1 MSDGSDA
8 VSKGRGAISRTPHGS
23 ADSPGGGSGGRAAD
37 TVMEALD
44 RLREVASAHDEPLAL
59 EYQYVTCRR
68 VLSGDDFARRPETSE
83 ADSAA

>member
-1 MSDGSDA
+1 
-8 VSKGRGAISRTPHGS
+8 
-23 ADSPGGGSGGRAAD
+23 
-37 TVMEALD
+37 MEALD